1 MFRLT
6 AMLMTNGEGGR
17 SLIPEFLGALF
28 DADSQQ
34 PFRPAD

>member
-17 SLIPEFLGALF
+17 PLIPEFLGALF
-28 DADSQQ
+28 DAGGQR
-34 PFRPAD
+34 PLRPAD

>member
-17 SLIPEFLGALF
+17 ALIPEFLGALF
-28 DADSQQ
+28 DACGQE
-34 PFRPAD
+34 PFKPAD